1 MPPRPKTPHPSH
13 PLASRPLYT
22 QHRSR
27 AFRRFD
33 RAQNFPNILSDTPLS
48 LLLPLHHAII
58 EYKKDVIPLKTEL
71 NTPVGTCSFV
81 LPDVC
86 PYCCNGMQPS
96 VHVASPSVEG
106 NEFAIILSCPICK
119 KLFFSVYSIH
129 REYDNKLYSS
139 NIAVHPYQ
147 QSKPQIPRE
156 IKQYYPYFFQI
167 YEQAAIAEKHG
178 LNKITGMAYRKA
190 LEVLVKQY
198 MINQFPDDENN
209 ILNEPL
215 GHSIAR
221 ISSAKIHSLAKAISW
236 IGNDQTH
243 MVQKHPDYNVPEMK
257 RFMLALCHLV
267 IAEHIADDAVSFISS

>member
-1 MPPRPKTPHPSH
+1 
-13 PLASRPLYT
+13 
-22 QHRSR
+22 
-27 AFRRFD
+27 
-33 RAQNFPNILSDTPLS
+33 
-48 LLLPLHHAII
+48 
-58 EYKKDVIPLKTEL
+58 
-71 NTPVGTCSFV
+71 
-81 LPDVC
+81 
-86 PYCCNGMQPS
+86 MQPS

-106 NEFAIILSCPICK
+106 NEFAVILSCPICK

-215 GHSIAR
+215 GHPIAR

-267 IAEHIADDAVSFISS
+267 IAEHIADDAASFISS